1 MSRRQYISPTPGE
14 FPLIASTPWNV
25 RATATP
31 TVEDFR
37 RVKDAGFNAGFLSAS
52 LSQMKDIR
60 FAAKTVDFKLIIS
73 IGSLGVATDDMK
85 SFVKTATGSADDSNS
100 TKLNGADDSDIIT
113 AWAFTGS
120 PKLSEFK
127 NLSNGEAAYKQLYG
141 WDTGRNIFVTLCG
154 WPDPDYVLENTSQVI
169 TPDSYRKYVDRFCV
183 DFSPMVLGYNYYPFY
198 VSSIGVSNT
207 DYSQFYEDLIIFSR
221 KYKETGIPFWNY
233 VQCAYVK
240 RASNGSILYSEAT
253 EWTLRFQI
261 FNSLAFCV
269 QGLIFWTYGRRPSDA
284 NDIFVSALLND
295 SGNLTKAG
303 EAVKR
308 INKEIRCL
316 TDIFLGAVPLDYYAA
331 TQPLSNDPDNPIDN
345 LPSLPDNGECP
356 YYVWTEGGKGA
367 LVTTFNSKDK
377 QVPSKLRHYL
387 MVVSMDIEKSQST
400 IVKFKS
406 ELDYGVRLK
415 AYSILPNL
423 DSENGGFIKSEIQT
437 DTRLEF
443 SLPRSGYLL
452 FEYEML

>member
-1 MSRRQYISPTPGE
+1 MARRQYISPTPGQ
-14 FPLIASTPWNV
+14 FPLIASTPWNA
-25 RATATP
+25 RATAIP
-31 TVEDFR
+31 TIEDFLM
-37 RVKDAGFNAGFLSAS
+37 VKEAGFNAGLLSAAG
-52 LSQMKDIR
+52 SQMADIR
-60 FAAKTVDFKLIIS
+60 FAAKAADLKLIIG
-73 IGSLGVATDDMK
+73 IGSMSVATDDMRL
-85 SFVKTATGSADDSNS
+85 FVRTATGSSNS
-100 TKLNGADDSDIIT
+100 SKLNEADDSDIIT
-113 AWAFTGS
+113 VWAFIGS
-120 PKLSEFK
+120 PKMSQFK
-127 NLSNGEAAYKQLYG
+127 ELGNGKGAYKVLYG
-141 WDTGRNIFVTLCG
+141 WDTGRNIFVNLCG
-154 WPDPDYVLENTSQVI
+154 WPDPNYVLENTSQVI
-169 TPDSYRKYVDRFCV
+169 TPDSYQKYVDKFCA

-198 VSSIGVSNT
+198 VSSTGVPNT

-240 RASNGSILYSEAT
+240 RASDGSILYSKAD

-284 NDIFVSALLND
+284 NDIFVSALLDD
-295 SGNLTKAG
+295 SGNLTEAG

-331 TQPLSNDPDNPIDN
+331 TQPLSNDPDNPVDN

-387 MVVSMDIEKSQST
+387 MVVSKDIEKSQSAT
-400 IVKFKS
+400 VKFKS
-406 ELDYGVRLK
+406 ELDYGVGLK